1 MGRPATLPFD
11 LSEQILRDLESRMD
25 KATLL
30 VRPDLGNLARRLKV
44 SRSSLKREIVGLRN
58 SGYIELQ
65 YTKKRPTD
73 KLYTILY
80 KMAKSKPAQSP
91 S

>member
-1 MGRPATLPFD
+1 MGRPTTLPFD

-25 KATLL
+25 KTTLL

-44 SRSSLKREIVGLRN
+44 SRSSLKREIVSLRN

-65 YTKKRPTD
+65 YTKTHPTD
-73 KLYTILY
+73 KIYTIVY
-80 KMAKSKPAQSP
+80 KMAKSEPAQS
-91 S
+91 SS